1 MFLKYDSSS
10 HSQLTQHIDK
20 TTHVTIHLLHPNGLI
35 LNQFK

>member
-20 TTHVTIHLLHPNGLI
+20 TTHDSEAPKLLFI
-35 LNQFK
+35 S